1 MKLDWIPTRIHS
13 SEEQAVVLKNCSTN
27 KLNVNLAIVGTSS
40 DDFVF
45 KTNQKRNTEVPFEV
59 DEAKTILVLFKP
71 LSVGE
76 KLANLTIRVQ
86 GLRTE
91 KGKAVKTT
99 LKLKGTCEAE
109 YHTTFVEETLS
120 ETLINM
126 DDTLTETL
134 INMDDTRGNF

>member
-13 SEEQAVVLKNCSTN
+13 SEEQVVYLKNFSNN
-27 KLNVNLAIVGTSS
+27 KLNLVLAIVGTSS

-45 KTNQKRNTEVPFEV
+45 KTNQERNMVVPFEV

-99 LKLKGTCEAE
+99 LKLKGTGEAE
-109 YHTTFVEETLS
+109 YHTMPVEETLS
-120 ETLINM
+120 ETM
-126 DDTLTETL
+126 